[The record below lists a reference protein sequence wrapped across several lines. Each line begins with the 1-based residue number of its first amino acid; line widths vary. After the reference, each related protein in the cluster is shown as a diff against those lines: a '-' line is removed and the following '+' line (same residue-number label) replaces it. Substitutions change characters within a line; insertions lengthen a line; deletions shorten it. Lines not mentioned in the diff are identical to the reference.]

1 MLMSSLPSYPDPCT
15 PTLVH
20 QPLYP
25 DPCTLTLRHRLLCQR
40 IVSLADHQSYGDY
53 PYHFHHIQCSLYYWQ
68 TSSISCFALLQVA
81 TPAPPGFSCRS
92 RSRSQR
98 GVGEKGAGGG
108 WGQSVAEANNDKM
121 YETCSKRMYTSGL
134 LASFYCARLV
144 ASPHQPCPH
153 IAPQEKTH
161 TVPLLPPPPLCP
173 PNTMYTCQTYTE
185 IPGACFSLQESRKYL
200 SRTTSP
206 GKGIL
211 WKRPSCGSMKD
222 VITCSTLETSMDH
235 QITLLVTP
243 YLTASQVILRFYTSH
258 CK

>member
-161 TVPLLPPPPLCP
+161 TVPLLPPPPFAP
-173 PNTMYTCQTYTE
+173 PTQCTPAKLIRRYLVLVLACRSPASTCQ
-185 IPGACFSLQESRKYL
+185 G
-200 SRTTSP
+200 
-206 GKGIL
+206 
-211 WKRPSCGSMKD
+211 RPALGRAYCGSALH
-222 VITCSTLETSMDH
+222 VE
-235 QITLLVTP
+235 
-243 YLTASQVILRFYTSH
+243 A
-258 CK
+258 